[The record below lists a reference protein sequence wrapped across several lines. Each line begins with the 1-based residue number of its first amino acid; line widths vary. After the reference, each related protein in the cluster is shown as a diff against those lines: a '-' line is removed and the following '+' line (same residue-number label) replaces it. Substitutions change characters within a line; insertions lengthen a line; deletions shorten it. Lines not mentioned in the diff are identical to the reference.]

1 MALVLTRNVGES
13 IIIGDEVVI
22 TISAVQGNRVKL
34 GIKAPKEVSV
44 HREEVYERILR
55 EEKRQVKRM

>member
-55 EEKRQVKRM
+55 EENF